1 LFFIHFVLTVKPH
14 PVEDLKDGILLAP
27 NSFIP
32 GRKGSLTIQIAANPN
47 LTNVH
52 WTVNGKEAD
61 GKKFRPLSINQS
73 KFIEV
78 KTFSLK
84 LCQKFL
90 FYCVFSLTRG
100 WLELTWIYLQKMI

>member
-1 LFFIHFVLTVKPH
+1 LFFIHFVLTVKPRT
-14 PVEDLKDGILLAP
+14 VEDLKDGILFAP

-32 GRKGSLTIQIAANPN
+32 GRKVSLRIEIAANPN

-61 GKKFRPLSINQS
+61 GKKFQPLSINQS

-78 KTFSLK
+78 KTVKSK
-84 LCQKFL
+84 LCKNLL
-90 FYCVFSLTRG
+90 FYYVFSASHVG
-100 WLELTWIYLQKMI
+100 NWN

>member
-1 LFFIHFVLTVKPH
+1 LFFIHFVLTVKPR
-14 PVEDLKDGILLAP
+14 PVEDLKDGILFAP

-32 GRKGSLTIQIAANPN
+32 GRKGSLTIEITANPN

-61 GKKFRPLSINQS
+61 GKKFQPLNQS

-78 KTFSLK
+78 KMF
-84 LCQKFL
+84 FA
-90 FYCVFSLTRG
+90 
-100 WLELTWIYLQKMI
+100 